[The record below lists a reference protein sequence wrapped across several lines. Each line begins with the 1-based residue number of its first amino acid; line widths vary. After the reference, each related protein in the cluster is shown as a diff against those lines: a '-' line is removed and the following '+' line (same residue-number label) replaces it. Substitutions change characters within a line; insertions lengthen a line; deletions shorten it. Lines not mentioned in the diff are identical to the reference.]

1 MKKPKAVKSFSIKSL
16 SLSSVSWRLL
26 MFCFSSQI
34 CSKIQNFYPDLLL
47 NSHIA
52 STHATHPVPNIQLE
66 MNHDVRCQEKTL
78 YIIQVHKNTVDR
90 IDTVWEQLMTGRR
103 TVCRRV
109 TQEGSSYKTAPLY
122 LKHCSNLW
130 WNKLR
135 RCAVKM
141 IKQYQTIP
149 CYFTITWQTNFLRSC
164 YNARFISCYKSNSP
178 WWLHQPGPGIVKL
191 ESFDAKARSILLK
204 LNLIIYDGSSVV
216 LRMISDVFGF
226 SIES

>member
-1 MKKPKAVKSFSIKSL
+1 
-16 SLSSVSWRLL
+16 

-34 CSKIQNFYPDLLL
+34 CSKIQNYYPDLLL

-141 IKQYQTIP
+141 IKQNHTVP

-164 YNARFISCYKSNSP
+164 YNARLISPVLELWDWNHLLQKHVQSCSNWTKSSMM
-178 WWLHQPGPGIVKL
+178 GPQLFSGWYQMTLGVFRCSQL
-191 ESFDAKARSILLK
+191 F
-204 LNLIIYDGSSVV
+204 
-216 LRMISDVFGF
+216 SDVFRLF
-226 SIES
+226 SNCFPTMFSDCWILFKLN